1 VSRLLEILA
10 ITALAMYAPLAMG
23 AGRSQPRLILD
34 IDSPA
39 PNSVVGDPA
48 GMAFISGKALAL
60 FGELQT
66 FDIVFAIDTSESTS
80 SPSGADVDGDG
91 KIDGAGRPGWL
102 RAMGTMLPFPNSATG
117 DSVMAAEIAAVQTM
131 LDQLDPRSTRVGIV
145 SFDGDHDPM
154 TPDAY
159 TVVPLTTKYNK
170 VRRGLD
176 ELLDQGPRG
185 MTNMVSGVDRAMIE
199 LFGFTG
205 AYSEKREDARHIIVF
220 LTDGIPTLPLT
231 GRRENARMA
240 ISRAMKAARLNIRI
254 DTFAIGEEAIREP
267 VVAVEM
273 ARVTNGLFTPVREPK
288 NLRAIFEEMNF
299 ADIEKLEIRNL
310 TTRKQA
316 AYKIQNA
323 DGTFSA
329 LVPMREGKNVVEVHA
344 RATDGSEH
352 RVSLPLRFV
361 RGADAQP
368 LSPELIAQ
376 RNRLLENQLVDL
388 RNRSLAIEMERNEA
402 LRREL
407 RVEIERE
414 REAAK
419 RRAEDAK
426 RRLRIEAER

>member
-1 VSRLLEILA
+1 VTRLLEALA
-10 ITALAMYAPLAMG
+10 IATLVTLAPLSTG
-23 AGRSQPRLILD
+23 ADGSKPRLILG
-34 IDSPA
+34 IDSPE
-39 PNSVVGDPA
+39 PNSVIGDPA

-91 KIDGAGRPGWL
+91 SVDGAGRPGWL
-102 RAMGTMLPFPNSATG
+102 RAVGSILPIPYSSSG
-117 DSVMAAEIAAVQTM
+117 DSVLAAEIAAVRTM

-154 TPDAY
+154 TPDAF
-159 TVVPLTTKYNK
+159 TVVPLTSRYAK

-176 ELLDQGPRG
+176 ELMDQGPRG
-185 MTNMVSGVDRAMIE
+185 MTNMVSGIDRAMIE

-205 AYSEKREDARHIIVF
+205 AYSETREDARHVIVF

-240 ISRAMKAARLNIRI
+240 IARAMKAAQLEIRI

-273 ARVTNGLFTPVREPK
+273 ARVTNGIFTPVREPK
-288 NLRAIFEEMNF
+288 NLRAVFEDMNF
-299 ADIEKLEIRNL
+299 ADIEELEIHNV
-310 TTRKQA
+310 TTGKAA

-329 LVPMREGKNVVEVHA
+329 LVPMREGKNLVEVRA
-344 RATDGSEH
+344 LATDGSEQKV
-352 RVSLPLRFV
+352 RVPVRFV
-361 RGADAQP
+361 RDADPQP
-368 LSPELIAQ
+368 LTPGLIAQ

-388 RNRSLAIEMERNEA
+388 RNRSLEIQTERDEAI
-402 LRREL
+402 RREL
-407 RVEIERE
+407 HVEIERE

-419 RRAEDAK
+419 LRAEEAK
-426 RRLRIEAER
+426 RRLKIETER